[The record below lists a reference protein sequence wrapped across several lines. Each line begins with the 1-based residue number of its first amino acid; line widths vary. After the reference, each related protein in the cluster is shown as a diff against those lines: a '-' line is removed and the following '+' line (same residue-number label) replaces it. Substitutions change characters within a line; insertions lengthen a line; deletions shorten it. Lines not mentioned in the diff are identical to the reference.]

1 MVLDVYWSAVGAA
14 FGLVAGAAGMGVES
28 GMR

>member
-14 FGLVAGAAGMGVES
+14 FGLEAGAAGMGVES